1 MIRNRPAGL
10 LAGRRVDLRV
20 AGAAKVGLF
29 ATCLVD
35 LFRPSVGLAAAA
47 LLEDVGLQVVVP
59 PDQTCCG
66 QPAYNSGARD
76 LARNLAKRV
85 INTLEGY
92 DVVVLPSGSCAGMI
106 CKHYPGLLGDDLL
119 WSARAQSLARRT
131 FELLSFLAEPGRAEQ
146 LRTVSCPSKIT
157 YHDSCSGLREL
168 GIKQAPRQL
177 LDKVEG
183 LQQREMQQS
192 ETCCGFGGTFCVKY
206 PEIADYMVDIKS
218 RQIEQTGADT
228 LLGGDMGCLLHL
240 AGRLKRRGS
249 AVRVRHTA
257 EVLAG
262 VDVPPIAQPQRL

>member
-1 MIRNRPAGL
+1 MIRNRPTSLPG
-10 LAGRRVDLRV
+10 GGGVDQSV
-20 AGAAKVGLF
+20 SGAARVGLF

-35 LFRPSVGLAAAA
+35 LFRPSVGMAAAA
-47 LLEDVGLQVVVP
+47 LLEDAGLQVVVP

-76 LARNLAKRV
+76 LARRLAKRV

-92 DVVVLPSGSCAGMI
+92 DIVVLPSGSCAGMI
-106 CKHYPGLLGDDLL
+106 CKHYPGLLSDDLL

-131 FELLSFLAEPGRAEQ
+131 FELLSFLAEPCRAER
-146 LRTVSCPSKIT
+146 LRIVGYPAKIT
-157 YHDSCSGLREL
+157 YHDSCAGLREL
-168 GIKQAPRQL
+168 GIKQAPRKL
-177 LDKVEG
+177 LDRVEG
-183 LQQREMQQS
+183 LQQHEMQQS
-192 ETCCGFGGTFCVKY
+192 ETCCGFGGAFCVKY
-206 PEIADYMVDIKS
+206 PEIASYMVDVKS

-240 AGRLKRRGS
+240 AGRLKRCGS

-262 VDVPPIAQPQRL
+262 VDIPSIAQP